1 MFSLIWRFF
10 PGPKIIRVLAMLIML
25 AVLVW
30 ALIYYIYPA
39 IQTLIPPPLT
49 TVEEGGAVG

>member
-1 MFSLIWRFF
+1 MLSLIWRFF
-10 PGPKIIRVLAMLIML
+10 PGPAVIRVLAMLIIL

-39 IQTLIPPPLT
+39 IQSFLPAPLATL
-49 TVEEGGAVG
+49 EDGSGG